1 MTFAVFFVATSGSD
15 VKDIKTWWVGIAI
28 PQIINNSI
36 SGEEFSNT
44 MTNEIL
50 SEYRQQNLENL
61 LVKIFFKQFP
71 MGEILFEKKT
81 KPLKIMLEYVS
92 LINSE

>member
-1 MTFAVFFVATSGSD
+1 MTFVVLFVATSGSD
-15 VKDIKTWWVGIAI
+15 VKDKKTWWVGIAI

>member
-1 MTFAVFFVATSGSD
+1 MTFVVLFVATSGSD

-71 MGEILFEKKT
+71 MGEILFEKKN
-81 KPLKIMLEYVS
+81 KAVQNNVGVCEPDK
-92 LINSE
+92 

>member
-1 MTFAVFFVATSGSD
+1 MTFVVLFVATSGSD